1 MEEYNKLHFK
11 NLDAGSLAEFREG
24 WISPSQLYLSLY
36 ERLPHIKY
44 TLHINVEKCKKLI
57 LEKYEQEIL
66 DSQETTVCHNKSG
79 LYTSVYVL
87 EDEIIIGLSN
97 RLDEKILSIHYSRFN
112 SEKAEE
118 IHKYLY
124 ASVREKKKGRLYLL
138 VNKYSDPKL
147 VSIAL
152 KNPKLNL
159 ETHYND
165 DLLNI
170 NDEIIKILKSKNE
183 CGLFLF
189 HGIPG
194 TGKSTYIRYLAHKIS
209 KKVIFISLGMGASLD
224 SPYFMEILTEN
235 RNSVLVIEDA
245 EPLLVSRDEEGSGSL
260 PGLLNLTD
268 GLLGEGLN
276 IQIICTFNTE
286 ISRIDKALLRKGRLK
301 IAYEFKALSKEKTE
315 HLLSEMGHT
324 CQPIKPMTLAEI
336 FHLKEQGFS
345 VENKRVIGF

>member
-1 MEEYNKLHFK
+1 MKENNRLELK
-11 NLDAGSLAEFREG
+11 NLNIASLAEFREG

-57 LEKYEQEIL
+57 LEKYEQKIL
-66 DSQETTVCHNKSG
+66 DSQETTVCQNKSG

-224 SPYFMEILTEN
+224 SPYFMDLLLEN

-245 EPLLVSRDEEGSGSL
+245 EPLLVSRDEEGSSSL

-315 HLLSEMGHT
+315 YLLSEMGHT
-324 CQPIKPMTLAEI
+324 CQPIKPMTLSEI
-336 FHLKEQGFS
+336 FHLKE
-345 VENKRVIGF
+345 